1 MNELAAEF
9 SVRKKYD
16 MILSAEETFARSV
29 ALGVLV
35 RRPLTVWHYLIPG
48 MFIIDFLRRSSE
60 IRRYSE
66 HFLFPRKLALDT
78 AQDIRKAEDIRKRVS
93 RTSEPIEDW
102 LSSLKLYSE
111 DLHRCQVEVVKLLIN
126 HYCKLLGTEATT
138 YYSLVKNAYG
148 NRQNYEAYLSLL
160 ASAEA
165 EVDRAIIE
173 KLGETEVLRE
183 KLLAE
188 QRQVEIMR
196 KKNVDLIFFD

>member
-1 MNELAAEF
+1 MG
-9 SVRKKYD
+9 KKYD
-16 MILSAEETFARSV
+16 MILSAEEAFARSV

-35 RRPLTVWHYLIPG
+35 RRPLTVWHYLMPG

-66 HFLFPRKLALDT
+66 HFLFPRKLALDA
-78 AQDIRKAEDIRKRVS
+78 AQDICKAEDIRKRVS
-93 RTSEPIEDW
+93 RTSEPIKDW
-102 LSSLKLYSE
+102 LNSLKLYSG
-111 DLHRCQVEVVKLLIN
+111 DLHRSQIEVVELLID
-126 HYCKLLGTEATT
+126 HYCKLLRTEANS
-138 YYSLVKNAYG
+138 YYSLVKNAYS
-148 NRQNYEAYLSLL
+148 NRQNYEAYLSRL

-188 QRQVEIMR
+188 QQQGEIMR
-196 KKNVDLIFFD
+196 KKNVDLIFLD